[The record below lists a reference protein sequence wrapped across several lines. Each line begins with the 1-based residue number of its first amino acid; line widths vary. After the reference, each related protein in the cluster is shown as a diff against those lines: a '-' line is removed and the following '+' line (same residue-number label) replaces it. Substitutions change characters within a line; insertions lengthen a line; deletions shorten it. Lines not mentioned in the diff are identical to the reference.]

1 MQSTSQDSSPAL
13 DSPPPAAR
21 HRQIRALW
29 LIVLLLVLF
38 CVLAFFARTSGLLH
52 FDTAITREIQ
62 EGHTDAR
69 DYLAFFFT
77 TLGNGGFLTLLCV
90 GAAYV
95 LKRAGRPRAALFS
108 LLTLLGL
115 PLNML
120 LKLIVHRPR
129 PTDTLVRIFFPEP
142 GDSFPSG
149 HAMGSVI
156 VYGFLAY
163 LSWTYIKDLPRRRF
177 WTAVLAL
184 TPVVISFTRIYLGVH
199 WFSDIIG
206 AWIFG
211 LIVLLIFA
219 DLYHIAGAQERAAH
233 LKAISLPAETIGAP
247 QAARPR

>member
-1 MQSTSQDSSPAL
+1 MQSTTQPATL
-13 DSPPPAAR
+13 DSPPPAAQ
-21 HRQIRALW
+21 HRQTRSLG
-29 LIVLLLVLF
+29 LIILLLVLF
-38 CVLAFFARTSGLLH
+38 CGLAFFARTPWLLH
-52 FDTAITREIQ
+52 YDTAITREVQ
-62 EGHTDAR
+62 EGHTDVR
-69 DYLAFFFT
+69 DYIAFFIT
-77 TLGNGGFLTLLCV
+77 TLGNGLFMTLLCI
-90 GAAYV
+90 GAAAV

-129 PTDTLVRIFFPEP
+129 PAASLVRILFPEP

-163 LSWTYIKDLPRRRF
+163 LAWTYIKDLPRRRF
-177 WTAVLAL
+177 WTTVLAL
-184 TPVVISFTRIYLGVH
+184 TPIGISFTRIYIGVH

-211 LIVLLIFA
+211 LLVLLIFA

-233 LKAISLPAETIGAP
+233 LKAIAERNE
-247 QAARPR
+247 AAALHTA

>member
-1 MQSTSQDSSPAL
+1 
-13 DSPPPAAR
+13 
-21 HRQIRALW
+21 
-29 LIVLLLVLF
+29 
-38 CVLAFFARTSGLLH
+38 
-52 FDTAITREIQ
+52 
-62 EGHTDAR
+62 
-69 DYLAFFFT
+69 
-77 TLGNGGFLTLLCV
+77 
-90 GAAYV
+90 
-95 LKRAGRPRAALFS
+95 
-108 LLTLLGL
+108 
-115 PLNML
+115 
-120 LKLIVHRPR
+120 
-129 PTDTLVRIFFPEP
+129 
-142 GDSFPSG
+142 
-149 HAMGSVI
+149 MGSVI